1 MFSHKKKKHKKQKT
15 NNEHDNPP
23 FTVLLRPVRRHGWD
37 APRHVKWGVRS
48 PYIPCGCAF
57 FIGINRLYLPN
68 GYVNLGEKKGNTMRI
83 HWILGYW
90 RPKQLLFDVW
100 LTAWGVHIV
109 FRFNM
114 LKPYLGWLVEIS
126 TLFGNGVPSKRG
138 LLKHVD
144 NYVYFHDSQWF
155 ITTHLVGGLEHFLFF
170 HILGTIIPFDIHI
183 FQKGLKPPT
192 SQWFITSHCFPYHE
206 IHEIQQEY
214 FSEIEKHEVKFQ
226 WHGDQDARYAPHRA
240 VERGGKRKGRDVHSG
255 HLDV

>member
-1 MFSHKKKKHKKQKT
+1 M
-15 NNEHDNPP
+15 
-23 FTVLLRPVRRHGWD
+23 
-37 APRHVKWGVRS
+37 GV
-48 PYIPCGCAF
+48 PF
-57 FIGINRLYLPN
+57 FIGYTWLYLPN
-68 GYVNLGEKKGNTMRI
+68 GYVN
-83 HWILGYW
+83 WILEYW
-90 RPKQLLFDVW
+90 RSHIMGWSPPRVPLNARFATRAKQFLFDVW

-126 TLFGNGVPSKRG
+126 ILFGNGVPSKRG
-138 LLKHVD
+138 LLEHVE

-240 VERGGKRKGRDVHSG
+240 VEMGGKRKGRDVHSG